1 MSDRIIDP
9 RAAALRVGMQREGWA
24 TQRDLEQRDEE
35 TRRFAD
41 AGFDRLIIQ
50 ETFTSYAYDVPANT
64 TTTMQV
70 LTAFGASNFSL
81 ASWGFRTPAQG
92 RLLLIRLSTTGTV
105 AAGTVTPQLHATESF
120 ITLTYNF
127 DDCQLS
133 TADPN
138 FNTSRF
144 HWENAV
150 QIAKDA
156 SIVFRLVTSSGY
168 SPTTLDFVCQAVIGY
183 EDWASS

>member
-9 RAAALRVGMQREGWA
+9 RTAALRVGMQREGWQ

-50 ETFTSYAYDVPANT
+50 ETFTVWLAGLAASTTASMLQLFSTGTNTVAFAN
-64 TTTMQV
+64 
-70 LTAFGASNFSL
+70 LTFK
-81 ASWGFRTPAQG
+81 TPAQG
-92 RLLLIRLSTTGTV
+92 RILLLRLETTGTV
-105 AAGTVTPQLHATESF
+105 AAGTVTPQVAATESG
-120 ITLTYNF
+120 LTTTHNF
-127 DDCQLS
+127 ADCQLS
-133 TADPN
+133 TADP
-138 FNTSRF
+138 FYNTSRF
-144 HWENAV
+144 HWENAP

-156 SIVFRLVTSSGY
+156 NVGFRLVSSGL
-168 SPTTLDFVCQAVIGY
+168 SPTDLTFALQCVIGY